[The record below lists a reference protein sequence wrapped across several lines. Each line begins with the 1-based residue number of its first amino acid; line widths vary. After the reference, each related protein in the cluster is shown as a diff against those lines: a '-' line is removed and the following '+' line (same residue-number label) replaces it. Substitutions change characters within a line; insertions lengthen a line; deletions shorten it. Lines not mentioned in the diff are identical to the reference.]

1 MSKKKSGLLIAF
13 GAMLGGAVAAGISY
27 YLKLKSFNDEL
38 DQDFHEYEEEETP
51 SEETEEKTEPAP
63 ERTYI
68 TINSGKDTNAAD
80 DSVKKE
86 ETKDSEETACPE
98 PTDEKD
104 SVKEENVPEEKT
116 SSVVV
121 EDDTVKEKPNDTKSS
136 PLHGAI
142 GSPERK
148 KPQFLNRG
156 TGGGDGSAPEH
167 GSPDSADIL

>member
-68 TINSGKDTNAAD
+68 TINSGK
-80 DSVKKE
+80 KKRLKIPKRRHVRNPQ
-86 ETKDSEETACPE
+86 TK
-98 PTDEKD
+98 
-104 SVKEENVPEEKT
+104 KT
-116 SSVVV
+116 
-121 EDDTVKEKPNDTKSS
+121 
-136 PLHGAI
+136 L
-142 GSPERK
+142 
-148 KPQFLNRG
+148 
-156 TGGGDGSAPEH
+156 
-167 GSPDSADIL
+167 

>member
-1 MSKKKSGLLIAF
+1 MIINSRLAAAGGILRFSEPRNAAERRINHVKKKSGLLIAF

-68 TINSGKDTNAAD
+68 TINSGKDADAAD
-80 DSVKKE
+80 DSVKE
-86 ETKDSEETACPE
+86 ETKDSEETECPE
-98 PTDEKD
+98 STDDND
-104 SVKEENVPEEKT
+104 SVKEEGVPEEKT

-121 EDDTVKEKPNDTKSS
+121 EDDTEEGKTE
-136 PLHGAI
+136 
-142 GSPERK
+142 
-148 KPQFLNRG
+148 
-156 TGGGDGSAPEH
+156 
-167 GSPDSADIL
+167 

>member
-13 GAMLGGAVAAGISY
+13 GAMLVGAVAAGISY

-121 EDDTVKEKPNDTKSS
+121 EDDTEEGKTE
-136 PLHGAI
+136 
-142 GSPERK
+142 
-148 KPQFLNRG
+148 
-156 TGGGDGSAPEH
+156 
-167 GSPDSADIL
+167 

>member
-80 DSVKKE
+80 DSVKKG
-86 ETKDSEETACPE
+86 T
-98 PTDEKD
+98 
-104 SVKEENVPEEKT
+104 
-116 SSVVV
+116 
-121 EDDTVKEKPNDTKSS
+121 
-136 PLHGAI
+136 HR
-142 GSPERK
+142 RK
-148 KPQFLNRG
+148 RLCKRG
-156 TGGGDGSAPEH
+156 KRTGRKN
-167 GSPDSADIL
+167 ILRCS

>member
-68 TINSGKDTNAAD
+68 TINSGKDADAAD
-80 DSVKKE
+80 DSVKE

-121 EDDTVKEKPNDTKSS
+121 EDDTEEGKTE
-136 PLHGAI
+136 
-142 GSPERK
+142 
-148 KPQFLNRG
+148 
-156 TGGGDGSAPEH
+156 
-167 GSPDSADIL
+167 

>member
-121 EDDTVKEKPNDTKSS
+121 
-136 PLHGAI
+136 AI
-142 GSPERK
+142 SQSRNWRRRWICPRAR
-148 KPQFLNRG
+148 F
-156 TGGGDGSAPEH
+156 TGFCRHSVRRNM
-167 GSPDSADIL
+167 

>member
-68 TINSGKDTNAAD
+68 TINSGKDADAAD
-80 DSVKKE
+80 DSVKE
-86 ETKDSEETACPE
+86 ETKDSEETECPE
-98 PTDEKD
+98 STDDND
-104 SVKEENVPEEKT
+104 SVKEEGVPEEKT

-121 EDDTVKEKPNDTKSS
+121 EDDTEEGKTE
-136 PLHGAI
+136 
-142 GSPERK
+142 
-148 KPQFLNRG
+148 
-156 TGGGDGSAPEH
+156 
-167 GSPDSADIL
+167 

>member
-68 TINSGKDTNAAD
+68 TINSGKDADAAD
-80 DSVKKE
+80 DSEKKRRDNRFR
-86 ETKDSEETACPE
+86 KDRMSGT
-98 PTDEKD
+98 
-104 SVKEENVPEEKT
+104 
-116 SSVVV
+116 
-121 EDDTVKEKPNDTKSS
+121 
-136 PLHGAI
+136 HR
-142 GSPERK
+142 RK
-148 KPQFLNRG
+148 RLCKRG
-156 TGGGDGSAPEH
+156 KRTGRKN
-167 GSPDSADIL
+167 ILRCS

>member
-1 MSKKKSGLLIAF
+1 MIINSRLAAAGGILRFSEPRNAAERRINHVKKEIAF
-13 GAMLGGAVAAGISY
+13 LSHLARCSGGAVAAGISY

-121 EDDTVKEKPNDTKSS
+121 EDDTEEGKTE
-136 PLHGAI
+136 
-142 GSPERK
+142 
-148 KPQFLNRG
+148 
-156 TGGGDGSAPEH
+156 
-167 GSPDSADIL
+167 

>member
-68 TINSGKDTNAAD
+68 TINS
-80 DSVKKE
+80 
-86 ETKDSEETACPE
+86 
-98 PTDEKD
+98 EKD

-121 EDDTVKEKPNDTKSS
+121 EDDTEEGKTE
-136 PLHGAI
+136 
-142 GSPERK
+142 
-148 KPQFLNRG
+148 
-156 TGGGDGSAPEH
+156 
-167 GSPDSADIL
+167 

>member
-68 TINSGKDTNAAD
+68 TINSGKDA
-80 DSVKKE
+80 
-86 ETKDSEETACPE
+86 ACPE

-121 EDDTVKEKPNDTKSS
+121 EDDTEEGKTE
-136 PLHGAI
+136 
-142 GSPERK
+142 
-148 KPQFLNRG
+148 
-156 TGGGDGSAPEH
+156 
-167 GSPDSADIL
+167 